1 VVVPLLKVTV
11 PVAAEGETVAVS
23 VTLLPTT
30 AVVTEEES
38 VVVVAE
44 VTTTLAAADALAA
57 YTPVAV

>member
-1 VVVPLLKVTV
+1 LKVTV